1 MNYARTSRMNAR
13 MRAIFEYAAA
23 FIFGGVMYGSLETV
37 ARGYTHPSMLLTGGV
52 CFAGLYAIDKH
63 SKRALWVRILMGAA
77 LITAAEFTAGCICN
91 LWLGWDVWN
100 YSHIPFNLLGQ
111 ICPRFTVIWAALT
124 IPAYWLA
131 AVLRGALGGN
141 QPSPLSAADSS
152 DEADAPPPSELLP

>member
-1 MNYARTSRMNAR
+1 MNAR
-13 MRAIFEYAAA
+13 TRAIFEYAAA

-63 SKRALWVRILMGAA
+63 SRRALWVRILMGAA
-77 LITAAEFTAGCICN
+77 LITAAELTAGCICN

-100 YSHIPFNLLGQ
+100 YSHIPFNFLGQ

-131 AVLRGALGGN
+131 AVLRGAIGES
-141 QPSPLSAADSS
+141 QPSLTSAAGPSAS
-152 DEADAPPPSELLP
+152 ADPSTPSEPAP